1 VVEAVDVVAADA
13 DVDAEEAVTITPK
26 PEPLKANKLP
36 KLKGNNN
43 LRQTNRPN
51 NNNKEMEILVE
62 EKADADEAKDVVK
75 DAVKDAEEAV
85 DKDEAKTRTVVAREE
100 VEKADAVLTL
110 TLLTPVI
117 SLTLASN

>member
-1 VVEAVDVVAADA
+1 MDVVAADA

-43 LRQTNRPN
+43 MRQTNRPNN

-62 EKADADEAKDVVK
+62 EKAVADEAKDVVK